1 MRQHR
6 LSERLTYKNNII
18 YDLGYSSLPQYTY
31 TLKPESTGLSSLVLG
46 TILKLKRAQGEII
59 LDESSLL
66 PKGADRC
73 CITFS
78 CAMTPRQQ
86 EGDGILMGWVSTDGT

>member
-1 MRQHR
+1 MIWDILAC
-6 LSERLTYKNNII
+6 LST
-18 YDLGYSSLPQYTY
+18 QY

-59 LDESSLL
+59 LDESNL
-66 PKGADRC
+66 PPTGADRC

-78 CAMTPRQQ
+78 WNDTKAT
-86 EGDGILMGWVSTDGT
+86 GGGWHTNGMG